1 MAVTGRSPDGV
12 LVIGGGPAGLAAA
25 IAARLK
31 GFDVIVTD
39 SARPPIDKACGE
51 GILPAGVDGLHRLG
65 VPLGGGD
72 GFPFQGIRFISH
84 AASFEVPFRDGSGI
98 AVRRVRLHE
107 LLVRRAADLGVQLLW
122 GTNMR
127 STSGLSKGRW
137 IVGADG
143 QHSRV
148 RQDARLDAAQ
158 TLSTRFGFRRHY
170 RLPPWTDM
178 VEVYWGARCQV
189 YVTPVSS
196 DEIGVA
202 VLSRDSHLRLD
213 AALREFPA
221 LERQLRAAR
230 FTSTERGAA
239 TISRRLRRVF
249 RGRTVLIGDASGSVD
264 AIAGEG
270 LSLAFLQAFALAD
283 ALAAGELSLYQTEH
297 RRLARH
303 PAIMANAML
312 LLDRFPW
319 LRRLVFQV
327 LSFEPSIL
335 SRLLAKHPLGDAP

>member
-1 MAVTGRSPDGV
+1 LTDRSPDGV

-51 GILPAGVDGLHRLG
+51 GILPAGVNALHRLG
-65 VPLGGGD
+65 VPLGGGE
-72 GFPFQGIRFISH
+72 GFPFRGIRFISPG
-84 AASFEVPFRDGSGI
+84 ARVEAPFRDACGI
-98 AVRRVRLHE
+98 AVRRVRLHD
-107 LLVRRAADLGVQLLW
+107 LLIRRAAGLGVQLLW
-122 GTNMR
+122 GTTIR
-127 STSGLSKGRW
+127 STSGLSSGRW

-148 RQDARLDAAQ
+148 RQDARLDAAK

-170 RLPPWTDM
+170 HLAPWTDM
-178 VEVYWGARCQV
+178 VEVYWGVRCQV

-221 LERQLRAAR
+221 LEWQLRSAR
-230 FTSTERGAA
+230 PTSAERGAT

-264 AIAGEG
+264 AITGEG
-270 LSLAFLQAFALAD
+270 LSLAFQQAFALAD
-283 ALAAGELSLYQTEH
+283 ALAADELSSYEVEH
-297 RRLARH
+297 RRLSRH
-303 PAIMANAML
+303 PAIMANTVF

-319 LRRLVFQV
+319 LRRLVFQG

-335 SRLLAKHPLGDAP
+335 SRLLGKHALGGAS